1 MRQAFG
7 DDNARLLALEVD
19 LVNEDSVQKAIDST
33 IAAFGRIDCVVNNA
47 GY

>member
-1 MRQAFG
+1 M
-7 DDNARLLALEVD
+7 
-19 LVNEDSVQKAIDST
+19 NEDSVQKAIDST